1 MKKPFAALVAAT
13 LAFCSGLL
21 LCSCQNGPP
30 QERAIGVAYAGP
42 ASLILRKELSSR
54 STTTTTVP
62 HGEKVDILETRRR
75 FVRIRTSTGEQG
87 WTDANLLLSSEQ
99 MDDLKRLF
107 AHVPELPSEGS
118 ATVSEALNA
127 HTEPA
132 RLAPSFFQIPENG
145 TVEVVGHR
153 VAPRN
158 APPATT
164 SNVAPPISVTKK
176 AKAKQT
182 KAPLLI
188 SAPHPAGPPANWEDM
203 SRPRLRD
210 LPGYVPPALPASA
223 PTDDWSLIRMKD
235 GKAGWVLSRMLFMA
249 VPDELAQ
256 YAEGRRITAY
266 QILGDV
272 QDGDKLKHNWM
283 WTTISPT
290 DKCCEFDMIRVFVW
304 NVKRHHYE
312 TAYVERNVA
321 GYYPVQLAKVP
332 GNPENGFSLVAQEK
346 DGTLA
351 KRTYAFVGHRMRVV
365 SREPFVPV
373 AEAPDAPK
381 ISTAPSEPIPVKQSL
396 WASISER
403 VKQMW
408 NSGAR

>member
-1 MKKPFAALVAAT
+1 MKPFAAIAAAA
-13 LAFCSGLL
+13 LAFCSALL
-21 LCSCQNGPP
+21 LSSCQQGPP
-30 QERAIGVAYAGP
+30 QERTIGIAYAGP
-42 ASLILRKELSSR
+42 ANLILRKELSSR
-54 STTTTTVP
+54 STTTTTIP

-75 FVRIRTSTGEQG
+75 FVRIRTAKGEQG

-107 AHVPELPSEGS
+107 AHVPELPSEGA

-153 VAPRN
+153 VVPRN
-158 APPATT
+158 APPSTA
-164 SNVAPPISVTKK
+164 SNVAPPVPVAKK
-176 AKAKQT
+176 AKAKQS
-182 KAPLLI
+182 KAALLI
-188 SAPHPAGPPANWEDM
+188 SPSRPAGPPANWEDM

-210 LPGYVPPALPASA
+210 LPGYVPPALPPSV
-223 PTDDWSLIRMKD
+223 PTDDWSLIRTKD

-266 QILGDV
+266 QILGNV
-272 QDGDKLKHNWM
+272 QDGDKLKHDWM

-290 DKCCEFDMIRVFVW
+290 VKCCEFDTIRVFVW
-304 NVKRHHYE
+304 NSKRHHYE

-321 GYYPVQLAKVP
+321 GFYPVQLAKVP

-351 KRTYAFVGHRMRVV
+351 KRTYAFVGRRMRVV
-365 SREPFVPV
+365 SREPFVRTV
-373 AEAPDAPK
+373 EAFDAPK
-381 ISTAPSEPIPVKQSL
+381 ISTAPSQPVPAKPSL
-396 WASISER
+396 WASFSER
-403 VKQMW
+403 LKQLW
-408 NSGAR
+408 NGGAR